1 MLFDEIV
8 EETIA
13 MSNVGISKSFWA
25 MLKETSLT
33 FSFGLGGL
41 FAGIMIASQLGI
53 FSLSPWVITL
63 YPIVISAKGV
73 GSGLLSGRLSTGL
86 HLGTIHPSFF
96 GNTKSFYKLIESLLV
111 LTLVTSVT
119 ICTISLFFGTLFWGI
134 TLADFP
140 AILAVV
146 VATMALGLLLSFVT
160 IKVSFISF
168 ERGLDPD
175 VVVYPIMSTVADVF
189 ITLCYIAVLNL
200 FFIGAL
206 GQWTIGL
213 ACLVPVFLVFY
224 ILSKNLHEAEFVKTL
239 KESMV
244 TMLLV
249 SLLVNVTGTLLL
261 GISNFVAERVEIW
274 TIYTALIGMIGN
286 VGSVVGSTATTKL
299 ALGLLTPSFSSMR
312 KHAKTIFSAWSASI
326 IMFVILAVLS
336 LSIHNLF
343 SVSSFYSLI
352 SIVIVAN
359 VLAVAT
365 IVVLSYAVSILTFK
379 KGLDPD
385 NFVIPVESSLADSV
399 TSIALFVALLLL
411 V

>member
-1 MLFDEIV
+1 MF
-8 EETIA
+8 
-13 MSNVGISKSFWA
+13 
-25 MLKETSLT
+25 KETSLT

-41 FAGIMIASQLGI
+41 FAGLMLASQLGI

-86 HLGTIHPSFF
+86 HLGTIHSRFF
-96 GNTKSFYKLIESLLV
+96 GNTKSFYKLIEALIV

-119 ICTISLFFGTLFWGI
+119 ICAISLVFGHLFWGI
-134 TLADFP
+134 TLTDFP
-140 AILAVV
+140 AILVVV
-146 VATMALGLLLSFVT
+146 VATMALGLLLSFLT

-168 ERGLDPD
+168 EKGLDPD
-175 VVVYPIMSTVADVF
+175 VVVYPVMSTVADIF

-206 GQWTIGL
+206 GQWAIGL

-224 ILSKNLHEAEFVKTL
+224 ILSKNLHEVEFIKTL

-249 SLLVNVTGTLLL
+249 AFLVNVTGTLLL

-286 VGSVVGSTATTKL
+286 VGSVIGSTATTKL

-312 KHAKTIFSAWSASI
+312 NHAKNIFSTWTASI
-326 IMFVILAVLS
+326 LMFIVLAVLS
-336 LSIHNLF
+336 LSIHSLF
-343 SVSSFYSLI
+343 SFSSFYSLI
-352 SIVIVAN
+352 SVVLVAN
-359 VLAVAT
+359 ILAVAA

-379 KGLDPD
+379 RGLDPD
-385 NFVIPVESSLADSV
+385 NFVIPVESSLADGV
-399 TSIALFVALLLL
+399 TSLALFVALLLII
-411 V
+411 